1 MCYKLQVGGLFYS
14 KGGSEKL
21 CGMASA
27 GGDATGWDDSG
38 TDSPC
43 PFLCSGDGDFWKE
56 LSGLTGGPLHSLV
69 DHLQRVIMS
78 YSRSL
83 ELVKQALERA
93 GIDSTEYGTHSLR
106 SGGTT
111 AAARAHVVERLIQ
124 RHGGWKSASSKN
136 CYISDSLEDALSVSR
151 AVLQ

>member
-1 MCYKLQVGGLFYS
+1 
-14 KGGSEKL
+14 
-21 CGMASA
+21 
-27 GGDATGWDDSG
+27 
-38 TDSPC
+38 
-43 PFLCSGDGDFWKE
+43 
-56 LSGLTGGPLHSLV
+56 
-69 DHLQRVIMS
+69 MS

-83 ELVKQALERA
+83 ELVKQALERT

-111 AAARAHVVERLIQ
+111 AAARAHVAERLFQ